1 MVFWIILNENNKII
15 WFFGFVSSFSLKTI
29 QNRFLNSKVVKSIE
43 NHFFDLNMD
52 LYGEKIEVF
61 LNFKIRDEIKF
72 SSLKELQ
79 KQIIID
85 KQRCIN
91 YLSKL

>member
-1 MVFWIILNENNKII
+1 MMNIGNRPTLNRK
-15 WFFGFVSSFSLKTI
+15 K
-29 QNRFLNSKVVKSIE
+29 KSIE
-43 NHFFDLNMD
+43 IHFFDLSLD

-61 LNFKIRDEIKF
+61 LDFKIRDEIKF
-72 SSLKELQ
+72 SSLKNLQ

-85 KQRCIN
+85 KERCIN

>member
-1 MVFWIILNENNKII
+1 
-15 WFFGFVSSFSLKTI
+15 
-29 QNRFLNSKVVKSIE
+29 
-43 NHFFDLNMD
+43 MD

-61 LNFKIRDEIKF
+61 LSFKIRDEIKF

-85 KQRCIN
+85 KERCIN
-91 YLSKL
+91 YLSNL